1 MKKIFTVFL
10 FLIINSSLI
19 FGQFLER
26 FEALNETNLKEYA
39 TPFATTFGL
48 AMNSGGYYSADIPS
62 LFGFSISFRGMYIL
76 IPDDQKTFTP
86 VFSSGYTTKE
96 VPSIYGE
103 EKGGIFPGPDGY
115 QVTPP
120 GLDISAL
127 PMAYPQ
133 VTLSFMGTEVLLRL
147 LPKVQF
153 SEEHDVS
160 LLGVGVRHNFS
171 QYIPLIPVDIAA
183 QVLYNKFEIS
193 DLMES
198 ANLAFNVHA
207 SKTFAVIT
215 PYIGL
220 QYETSSLDIDY
231 TYKPDPERPELN
243 QRLKVSMDG
252 DNSFRAVVGTSL
264 SLAFLVVNIDA
275 SLSAQTVLSAGLTF
289 AF

>member
-1 MKKIFTVFL
+1 MKKIFPVFL
-10 FLIINSSLI
+10 FLVINSSLL

-39 TPFATTFGL
+39 KPFATTFGL

-86 VFSSGYTTKE
+86 VFSSGYTARE

-103 EKGGIFPGPDGY
+103 KKGGIFPGPNGY

-120 GLDISAL
+120 GLDVSAL

-133 VTLSFMGTEVLLRL
+133 VTLSFMGTEV
-147 LPKVQF
+147 
-153 SEEHDVS
+153 
-160 LLGVGVRHNFS
+160 
-171 QYIPLIPVDIAA
+171 
-183 QVLYNKFEIS
+183 
-193 DLMES
+193 
-198 ANLAFNVHA
+198 
-207 SKTFAVIT
+207 IT
-215 PYIGL
+215 PYVGL

-231 TYKPDPERPELN
+231 TYKPDPEHPELN
-243 QRLKVSMDG
+243 QRLKVSLDG

-264 SLAFLVVNIDA
+264 NLAFLVLNIDA
-275 SLSAQTVLSAGLTF
+275 GLSAQTVLSAGLTF